1 MSRTRKEGF
10 TLIEL
15 LVVIAIIALLAALLL
30 PAITKAREAARQA
43 QCQANLKNIG
53 IGLFKYSTRSPGGA
67 YCSGASDYRRDGC
80 MDTYGWVADIVNIGD
95 GNMNESLD
103 PSNPLKGSEKLND
116 LIGKDTTD
124 SDLVKDGAPAA
135 RLTEG
140 MCGRGSWQGISGTGT
155 AGFAGTVQDSG
166 DRAELVSRYFVS
178 QGYNTNY
185 AAGYHL
191 VRGSIK
197 LLKAAKGT
205 TFLQGAGGAFKGLG
219 GSTGPLTAQIM
230 DRSRVSSS
238 NVGFIGCAGAGDIDE
253 AILVATLGHGPSVTI
268 QGDGSITASTSTD
281 GTATFFAKGNDDSVT
296 FIQQGELLTEA
307 FNDGPAYVG
316 GTISTVGNQN
326 VGTAVLLMRDFPTMD
341 FQRDCERGE
350 PTTAACPAPFGE
362 SATGADGTLGTPYV
376 PSLPQNG
383 IYLQDTRDW
392 FAIHQGSLN
401 LLMGDGSVKIFYDDN
416 ADGYLNPG
424 FALSQ
429 DADPSRSGYVGNKV
443 EMTNDQFFGGVFLND
458 AIFKGTFE
466 D

>member
-1 MSRTRKEGF
+1 MTRTRKNGF

-53 IGLFKYSTRSPGGA
+53 VGLFKYSTRSPGGA
-67 YCSGASDYRRDGC
+67 YCSGASDFRRDGC

-116 LIGKDTTD
+116 LIGKTTND
-124 SDLVKDGAPAA
+124 NKDGAPDA
-135 RLTEG
+135 RLLAG
-140 MCGRGSWQGISGTGT
+140 LCGKNGDVAAGGGWAGISGGAATE
-155 AGFAGTVQDSG
+155 FAGTPADSSE
-166 DRAELVSRYFVS
+166 RAELVSRYFVS

-191 VRGSIK
+191 VRGMVK
-197 LLKAAKGT
+197 TLKAGGGT
-205 TFLQGAGGAFKGLG
+205 TFLQTVGGGFKGLS
-219 GSTGPLTAQIM
+219 GSTGPLTANVM

-253 AILVATLGHGPSVTI
+253 AILVGTLGHGPGVTI
-268 QGDGSITASTSTD
+268 QGDSSMTLSGNP
-281 GTATFFAKGNDDSVT
+281 ATVFGKGNDDTVT
-296 FIQQGELLTEA
+296 YIEQGELLTEA
-307 FNDGPAYVG
+307 FNDGPAY
-316 GTISTVGNQN
+316 TKAD
-326 VGTAVLLMRDFPTMD
+326 GTAVKLMENFASLVP
-341 FQRDCERGE
+341 QLACERGE
-350 PTTAACPAPFGE
+350 PTTAGCPAPYGQ
-362 SATGADGTLGTPYV
+362 AAAGTEGTAPTLSS
-376 PSLPQNG
+376 PENG

-401 LLMGDGSVKIFYDDN
+401 LLMADGSVKIFYDTN

-424 FALSQ
+424 FAVSDQ
-429 DADPSRSGYVGNKV
+429 ADPSRSGYVGSTV
-443 EMTNDQFFGGVFLND
+443 EMRNDQFFGGIFLND
-458 AIFKGTFE
+458 AFFKGTFE